1 MMPDTAARLECHE
14 LIYRATFHLDKQQWP
29 EYAACFAPDG
39 VLIRPSDGARLEG
52 PAAIVE
58 SHSGRAPSTVVHIV
72 SNTFFFDVTPTS
84 MTAQSRVMKFAGPAD
99 DENAAAEPVIVIG
112 NYTDKLTLVGDRWL
126 ISQRSGDRELMARW
140 PTAS

>member
-1 MMPDTAARLECHE
+1 MAADVGAKLECQE
-14 LIYRATFHLDKQQWP
+14 LIHRATFHLDKQQWP

-58 SHSGRAPSTVVHIV
+58 GHSGRAPSTVVHIV
-72 SNTFFFDVTPTS
+72 SNTFFTDVTATT

-99 DENAAAEPVIVIG
+99 GAAAAADPVIVIG
-112 NYTDKLTLVGDRWL
+112 NYTDTLTLVGDRWL
-126 ISQRSGDRELMARW
+126 IAHRSGDRELMARW
-140 PTAS
+140 PETS